1 MKQNVTKMRILK
13 VLLVVGVIVIPVLYS
28 YFYLGAFW
36 DPYSRLDTLPVAVV
50 NNDTGAVIN
59 GENCNVGEELCD
71 ELKDSGE
78 LKFVFTDEAAAKKG
92 TEGEEY
98 YAMISIPEDF
108 SKNIAS
114 AETDDKQ
121 MATITYSANEKKN
134 YLASQ
139 ILSRAMLEV
148 EESVQSNVDSEIVQ
162 KLSDSINEV
171 PNQMNELSD
180 GLTQLQ
186 EGSGELL
193 DGTHTL
199 AEGANTF
206 SDKFGQY
213 QEGVTALK
221 DGSDSLSTGAASLNS
236 GLSELLEGANKLS
249 TSTEKIGDL
258 TTGAKSLADGA
269 QKLNE
274 GLIQY
279 TAGVDTLISTVDS
292 TSSFLKQYVTQVNPS
307 IMKDPVFA
315 AFITKMS
322 DPANAQSIETLQ
334 KASTTLKQASKQIS
348 TGAAALSEGSNSLPQ
363 LKAALATLSEGL
375 ESAKAGSAQ
384 LAEGSKALS
393 QGVDT
398 VNTATTKLLD
408 AADDIADGA
417 QKVED
422 GTSKLNDGIT
432 EAKDGVSDA
441 ITDTN
446 DQLNSLNGL
455 ADYAKDPVEIVTD
468 NVVSVPNYGT
478 AFAPYF
484 MSLSLWVGALI
495 MFVGIYMDSKSKFKI
510 LTENSE
516 HKLARGFIYLVIGFA
531 QALILAWILQYS
543 LGLEVAHPVY
553 YYAACCLVSMVFIAI
568 VQFLMVYLKDVG
580 KFLTILLLILQLT
593 SCGGTFPMETVPNFF
608 NVLYPYMP
616 MTYSVG
622 LFKEVISG
630 TIGIQA
636 RNNTIVLLVILVV
649 FMVLTSLFARSKN
662 KREVSMK
669 QSEVLEG

>member
-13 VLLVVGVIVIPVLYS
+13 VLLVIGVIVIPVLYS

-36 DPYSRLDTLPVAVV
+36 DPYSRLDTMPVAVV
-50 NNDTGAVIN
+50 NNDVGATMN
-59 GENCNVGEELCD
+59 GENRNIGEELCQ

-78 LKFVFTDEAAAKKG
+78 IKFVFTDEATAKKG
-92 TEGEEY
+92 TEGKDY
-98 YAMISIPEDF
+98 YAMILIPEEF

-114 AETDDKQ
+114 AETVDKQ
-121 MATITYSANEKKN
+121 MATITYSANEKRN

-139 ILSRAMLEV
+139 ILSRAMLEI
-148 EESVQSNVDSEIVQ
+148 EESVQSNVNQEIVQ
-162 KLSDSINEV
+162 KLADSINEV
-171 PNQMNELSD
+171 PDQMDELSE

-186 EGSGELL
+186 EGSGKLL

-199 AEGANTF
+199 AEGTNTF
-206 SDKFGQY
+206 SDKFDQY

-221 DGSDSLSTGAASLNS
+221 DGSDSLSYGAASLDN
-236 GLSELLEGANKLS
+236 GLTKLLDGANKLS
-249 TSTEKIGDL
+249 ASTENIGDL
-258 TTGAKSLADGA
+258 TEGAKSLAAGA
-269 QKLNE
+269 QQLND

-279 TAGVDTLISTVDS
+279 TAGVDNLISTVDS

-307 IMKDPVFA
+307 IMKDPAFA

-322 DPANAQSIETLQ
+322 DPDNAQSIETLQ
-334 KASTTLKQASKQIS
+334 KASTKLKQASKQIN
-348 TGAAALSEGSNSLPQ
+348 TGAAALSEGSSSLPE
-363 LKAALATLSEGL
+363 LKAAIATLSEGL
-375 ESAKAGSAQ
+375 KGAKAGSAQ
-384 LAEGSKALS
+384 LAEGSKTLS
-393 QGVDT
+393 EGVNT
-398 VNTATTKLLD
+398 VNTATSKLSD
-408 AADDIADGA
+408 AAEDLAEGA
-417 QKVED
+417 QKVND
-422 GTSKLNDGIT
+422 GTATLSDGIT
-432 EAKDGVSDA
+432 EAKDGAANA

-446 DQLNSLNGL
+446 DQLDSLNGL

-516 HKLARGFIYLVIGFA
+516 HKMARGFIYLGIGFA
-531 QALILAWILQYS
+531 QAIILAWILQYS
-543 LGLEVAHPVY
+543 LGLEVAHPGY
-553 YYAACCLVSMVFIAI
+553 YYGACCLVSMVFIAI

-593 SCGGTFPMETVPNFF
+593 SCGGTFPMETVPKFF

-622 LFKEVISG
+622 LFKEVVSG
-630 TIGIQA
+630 TIGTEA
-636 RNNTIVLLVILVV
+636 RNNTIVLLIILVV
-649 FMVLTSLFARSKN
+649 FMVLTSVFARGKN
-662 KREVSMK
+662 KREASVK
-669 QSEVLEG
+669 QSEILEG

>member
-13 VLLVVGVIVIPVLYS
+13 VLLVIGVIVIPVLYS

-50 NNDTGAVIN
+50 NNDAGATIN
-59 GENCNVGEELCD
+59 GENRNVGEELCK
-71 ELKDSGE
+71 ELTDSNE
-78 LKFVFTDEAAAKKG
+78 LKFVLTDEAAAKKG
-92 TEGEEY
+92 TEGEDY
-98 YAMISIPEDF
+98 YAMILIPENF

-114 AETDDKQ
+114 AQTDDKQ
-121 MATITYSANEKKN
+121 LATITYSANEKRN

-139 ILSRAMLEV
+139 ILSKAMMQIEQ
-148 EESVQSNVDSEIVQ
+148 SVQSKVDQEIVQ
-162 KLSDSINEV
+162 KLADSINEV
-171 PNQMNELSD
+171 PDQMNKLSDGLGELSD
-180 GLTQLQ
+180 G
-186 EGSGELL
+186 SGKLL

-206 SDKFGQY
+206 SDKFGEY
-213 QEGVTALK
+213 QDGVTALK
-221 DGSDSLSTGAASLNS
+221 KGSDSLSTGAATLDS
-236 GLSELLEGANKLS
+236 GLSELLKGANKLS
-249 TSTEKIGDL
+249 ASTENIGDL
-258 TTGAKSLADGA
+258 TTGAKKLAAGA
-269 QKLNE
+269 QQLND

-292 TSSFLKQYVTQVNPS
+292 TSGFIKQYVTQVNPG

-315 AFITKMS
+315 AFVSKMS
-322 DPANAQSIETLQ
+322 DPANAKSIETLKQ
-334 KASTTLKQASKQIS
+334 ASTTLKQASQQIS
-348 TGAAALSEGSNSLPQ
+348 TGAAALSEGTGSLPQ
-363 LKAALATLSEGL
+363 LKAALATLSAGL
-375 ESAKAGSAQ
+375 QSAKSGSAQ
-384 LAEGSKALS
+384 LAEGSATLS
-393 QGVDT
+393 EGVT
-398 VNTATTKLLD
+398 TISTATGKLSD
-408 AADDIADGA
+408 AAADLADGA

-422 GTSKLNDGIT
+422 GTVKLNDGIT

-446 DQLNSLNGL
+446 DQLANLNGI
-455 ADYAKDPVEIVTD
+455 ADYAKDPVEVVTD

-495 MFVGIYMDSKSKFKI
+495 MFVGIYMDSKAKFKI

-516 HKLARGFIYLVIGFA
+516 HKLARGFIYLAIGFA
-531 QALILAWILQYS
+531 QAVILAWILQYS
-543 LGLEVAHPVY
+543 LGLQVAHPVY

-568 VQFLMVYLKDVG
+568 VQFLMIYLKDVG
-580 KFLTILLLILQLT
+580 KFLTIVLLILQLT
-593 SCGGTFPMETVPNFF
+593 SCGGTFPMETVPKFF

-630 TIGIQA
+630 TIGSQA
-636 RNNTIVLLVILVV
+636 RNNTIILLIILVA
-649 FMVLTSLFARSKN
+649 FMVLSSLFARGKSK
-662 KREVSMK
+662 KEAILK
-669 QSEVLEG
+669 QSEAFEG